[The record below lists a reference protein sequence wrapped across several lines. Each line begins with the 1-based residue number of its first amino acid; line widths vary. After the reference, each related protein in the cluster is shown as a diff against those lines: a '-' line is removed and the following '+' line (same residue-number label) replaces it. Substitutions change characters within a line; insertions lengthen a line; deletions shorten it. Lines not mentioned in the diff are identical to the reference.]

1 MNFLHTPSP
10 YYALHTKLLCFF
22 GVFLTVFFFFFD
34 FSGLMER
41 DTDFFF
47 DFSGLMER
55 DTDKAAWMLKLICI
69 FNPIALKTAK
79 TRWSFG
85 HFECNRV
92 QDYT

>member
-1 MNFLHTPSP
+1 
-10 YYALHTKLLCFF
+10 
-22 GVFLTVFFFFFD
+22 
-34 FSGLMER
+34 MER

-92 QDYT
+92 QDYTWVIEWVNSGSAFPPI